1 LSYGLPDF
9 FERLSGIKENLRW
22 EKYKIEAQSR
32 RAELDKLLLDSGYK
46 SSDVKIGYPS
56 ESGTEFLHKLESE
69 KFLDPISNRKLYNRD
84 LGDGLELLDY
94 DTQGFNKGG
103 VVYAN
108 KGAMIGG
115 MSRGTDTVPAMLTP
129 GEFVVNKK
137 ATQQNFALLK
147 NINDGARV
155 NGYSRG
161 GPVYMENG
169 GVAPRNT
176 YGQTN
181 NESVNISGEARR
193 FLDTFTSKIDNF
205 GKYIQ
210 DLSNIKLPNKIE
222 ISIVSQPIEVRIT
235 GSAAL
240 QSMEEGIK
248 NMIANQVNQK
258 MSQIWGQ
265 TGGEIGTNPA
275 TAQNK

>member
-1 LSYGLPDF
+1 
-9 FERLSGIKENLRW
+9 
-22 EKYKIEAQSR
+22 
-32 RAELDKLLLDSGYK
+32 
-46 SSDVKIGYPS
+46 
-56 ESGTEFLHKLESE
+56 
-69 KFLDPISNRKLYNRD
+69 
-84 LGDGLELLDY
+84 
-94 DTQGFNKGG
+94 
-103 VVYAN
+103 
-108 KGAMIGG
+108 
-115 MSRGTDTVPAMLTP
+115 MLTP